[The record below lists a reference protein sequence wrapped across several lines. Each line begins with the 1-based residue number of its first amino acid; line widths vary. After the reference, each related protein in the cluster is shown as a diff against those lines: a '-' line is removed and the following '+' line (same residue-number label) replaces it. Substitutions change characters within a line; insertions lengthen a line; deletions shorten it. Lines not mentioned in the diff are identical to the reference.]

1 MQHSNPEDQEIVY
14 QICREIRDRHEQD
27 WRDDIDGK
35 KYFSPFLS
43 SLERRDINEVW
54 PKILNAYQFINLLD
68 DCLYGTGL
76 VVPMKNDDEIEYESL
91 SRYVTVMLQ
100 KGGEANKQEKDAWDF
115 VKEITMR
122 HCAEIYNLLNV
133 FLKHP
138 RDTRGES
145 DYNSMLPQIVAE
157 LKAKG
162 LAVESEGAVCV
173 FPEGFKNKDGQP
185 LPFIIQKTDGAFLYA
200 TTLGGLRFVCRN

>member
-1 MQHSNPEDQEIVY
+1 
-14 QICREIRDRHEQD
+14 
-27 WRDDIDGK
+27 
-35 KYFSPFLS
+35 
-43 SLERRDINEVW
+43 
-54 PKILNAYQFINLLD
+54 
-68 DCLYGTGL
+68 
-76 VVPMKNDDEIEYESL
+76 MKNDDEIEYESL